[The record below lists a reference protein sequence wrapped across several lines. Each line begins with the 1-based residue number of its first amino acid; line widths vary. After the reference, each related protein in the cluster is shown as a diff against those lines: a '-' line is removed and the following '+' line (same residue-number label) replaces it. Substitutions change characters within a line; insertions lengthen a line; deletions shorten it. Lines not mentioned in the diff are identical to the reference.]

1 MKMSRTLL
9 MATAIIALAACSKK
23 PPAEL
28 PPAPGGTDTSM
39 PSGPMTPTGP
49 VKGSQE
55 DFVASVASDRILF
68 ALNEYDID
76 AQDQATLQSQ
86 AAWLQQNPAVRVTIE
101 GHADERGTREYN
113 LALGA
118 RRASAVRNYLVS
130 RGVSADQ
137 LQIISFGKE
146 RPLEVC
152 SQETCYSKNR
162 RAVTVIS
169 SGLTG

>member
-1 MKMSRTLL
+1 MKLMTAALL
-9 MATAIIALAACSKK
+9 IGHMLSGCSDQG
-23 PPAEL
+23 PFGVRGSNLSEGA
-28 PPAPGGTDTSM
+28 GGF
-39 PSGPMTPTGP
+39 
-49 VKGSQE
+49 SQLDGGME
-55 DFVASVASDRILF
+55 NSIGFFQNSIGDRIFFPVAKSNLTQQ
-68 ALNEYDID
+68 AQSLLD
-76 AQDQATLQSQ
+76 AQAG
-86 AAWLQQNPAVRVTIE
+86 WLIGNAGLSVLIE

-146 RPLEVC
+146 RPLKVC
-152 SQETCYSKNR
+152 SKETCYSKNR

>member
-1 MKMSRTLL
+1 MLNMKFMTVALL
-9 MATAIIALAACSKK
+9 IGHMLSGCSDQG
-23 PPAEL
+23 PFGMRGSNLSE
-28 PPAPGGTDTSM
+28 GTGAFGQLD
-39 PSGPMTPTGP
+39 
-49 VKGSQE
+49 GSTENSIGYFQN
-55 DFVASVASDRILF
+55 SIGDRIFFPVAQSNLTRQ
-68 ALNEYDID
+68 AQSLLD
-76 AQDQATLQSQ
+76 AQVG
-86 AAWLQQNPAVRVTIE
+86 WLIGNAGLSVLIE

-130 RGVSADQ
+130 RGVSADR

>member
-1 MKMSRTLL
+1 MLKMKFITAALL
-9 MATAIIALAACSKK
+9 IGHMLSGCSDQG
-23 PPAEL
+23 PFGMRGSNLSE
-28 PPAPGGTDTSM
+28 GTGAFGQLD
-39 PSGPMTPTGP
+39 
-49 VKGSQE
+49 GSTENSIGYFQN
-55 DFVASVASDRILF
+55 SIGDRIFFPVAKSNLTQQ
-68 ALNEYDID
+68 AQSLLD
-76 AQDQATLQSQ
+76 AQAG
-86 AAWLQQNPAVRVTIE
+86 WLIGNAGLEVLIE

>member
-1 MKMSRTLL
+1 MLNMKLITAALL
-9 MATAIIALAACSKK
+9 IGHMLSGCSDQG
-23 PPAEL
+23 PFGVRGSNLSEGA
-28 PPAPGGTDTSM
+28 GGF
-39 PSGPMTPTGP
+39 
-49 VKGSQE
+49 SQLDGGME
-55 DFVASVASDRILF
+55 NSIGFFQNNIGDRIFFPVAKSNLTQQ
-68 ALNEYDID
+68 AQSLLD
-76 AQDQATLQSQ
+76 AQAG
-86 AAWLQQNPAVRVTIE
+86 WLIGNAGLEVLIE

-113 LALGA
+113 LALAA

-146 RPLEVC
+146 RPLKVC
-152 SQETCYSKNR
+152 SKETCYSKNR

>member
-1 MKMSRTLL
+1 MKMKIVTAFLL
-9 MATAIIALAACSKK
+9 IGYVLSGCSDK
-23 PPAEL
+23 
-28 PPAPGGTDTSM
+28 
-39 PSGPMTPTGP
+39 GP
-49 VKGSQE
+49 VGVGSSDLTDGTGSFNQLGGSAE
-55 DFVASVASDRILF
+55 NSIGYFQNSIGDRIFFLVDQSN
-68 ALNEYDID
+68 LTQK
-76 AQDQATLQSQ
+76 AQSLLDEQAG
-86 AAWLQQNPAVRVTIE
+86 WLIKNAGSEVLIE

-169 SGLTG
+169 SGLMG

>member
-1 MKMSRTLL
+1 MLNMKFMTAALL
-9 MATAIIALAACSKK
+9 IGHMLSGCSDQGLFGMRCRNLSEGNG
-23 PPAEL
+23 AFGQL
-28 PPAPGGTDTSM
+28 DGGTENSIGYFQN
-39 PSGPMTPTGP
+39 SIG
-49 VKGSQE
+49 
-55 DFVASVASDRILF
+55 DRIFFPVAQSNLTQQ
-68 ALNEYDID
+68 AQILLD
-76 AQDQATLQSQ
+76 AQVG
-86 AAWLQQNPAVRVTIE
+86 WLIGNAGLSVLIE
-101 GHADERGTREYN
+101 GHADERGTRDYN

-130 RGVSADQ
+130 RGVSADR

>member
-1 MKMSRTLL
+1 MLNMKFMTVALL
-9 MATAIIALAACSKK
+9 IGHMLSGCSDQG
-23 PPAEL
+23 PFGMRGSNLSE
-28 PPAPGGTDTSM
+28 GTGAFGQLD
-39 PSGPMTPTGP
+39 
-49 VKGSQE
+49 GSTENSIGYFQN
-55 DFVASVASDRILF
+55 SIGDRIFFPVAQSNLTQQ
-68 ALNEYDID
+68 AQSLLD
-76 AQDQATLQSQ
+76 AQVG
-86 AAWLQQNPAVRVTIE
+86 WLIGNAGLSVLIE

-137 LQIISFGKE
+137 LQIISFGKA
-146 RPLEVC
+146 RPLKVC
-152 SQETCYSKNR
+152 SKETCYSKNR